1 MKVSSHACKAFFLV
15 SIIFL
20 FLLFSPAFLQAKLFF
35 YAVEGW
41 VFHEET
47 GKPIANALILLT
59 NLEKKNS
66 IKVLTDSKGYFH
78 TLVEPEQIYDIN
90 VSHPQF
96 FTQAH
101 AEVNTTLRNK
111 IFQYKFKLKEVLV
124 GKGVRIEGIDFDP
137 NTNIPM
143 QESEVTL
150 EKLHKLMEEN
160 PHLVFEIGVHTDSRG
175 NDEYNFALSQG
186 RADEIV
192 FNLLKKGVPKNR
204 LVAKGYGETL
214 LVNHCANGVRCNG
227 NEHEL
232 NRRIEFI
239 VKDILSIER

>member
-1 MKVSSHACKAFFLV
+1 
-15 SIIFL
+15 
-20 FLLFSPAFLQAKLFF
+20 LQAKAVF

-47 GKPIANALILLT
+47 GEPIVNAMILLT
-59 NLEKKNS
+59 NLEKKS
-66 IKVLTDSKGYFH
+66 MIKVLTDSKGYFH
-78 TLVEPEQIYDIN
+78 TLAEPEQIYDLT

-96 FTQAH
+96 FTQAY

-124 GKGVRIEGIDFDP
+124 GKGIRIEGIDFDP
-137 NTNIPM
+137 NTNVPT
-143 QESEVTL
+143 QESEVML
-150 EKLHKLMEEN
+150 EKLHKMMEEN

-175 NDEYNFALSQG
+175 NDEYNLALSQG

-192 FNLLKKGVPKNR
+192 FNLLKKGIPKNR
-204 LVAKGYGETL
+204 LLAKGYGETL
-214 LVNHCANGVRCNG
+214 LVNHCSNGVRCNG
-227 NEHEL
+227 NEHES

-239 VKDILSIER
+239 VKDILPIER